1 MLGVGIGYIIIGLV
15 PYFVKKVKGQ
25 LEAEVAKIYK
35 YFLYCGISI
44 IFLYC
49 MGYFFY
55 NGYKSIV
62 AVLPVLIFALLL
74 VRYINRILNNNEY

>member
-1 MLGVGIGYIIIGLV
+1 MLGVGISYIIIGLV
-15 PYFVKKVKGQ
+15 PFFVKKVNGQ

-44 IFLYC
+44 IFLYY

-55 NGYKSIV
+55 NGYQSFI
-62 AVLPVLIFALLL
+62 AVFPVLFFAMLFL
-74 VRYINRILNNNEY
+74 RYIRRTFNV